1 MSGWVSKRDVTRQRG
16 VEAPKKKLP
25 GKGRDG
31 VEGVNS
37 GTPTRAVQR
46 CASQLRRAME
56 QGSNDGNASVTR
68 RTRKPGTTQSKDV
81 RPGFERKSNLR
92 DVGV

>member
-37 GTPTRAVQR
+37 GTPTRRATLCKPTTAR
-46 CASQLRRAME
+46 DGAGIKRRQCECNKKNQEA
-56 QGSNDGNASVTR
+56 
-68 RTRKPGTTQSKDV
+68 RTAQSKGV
-81 RPGFERKSNLR
+81 RPGLERKSNLR